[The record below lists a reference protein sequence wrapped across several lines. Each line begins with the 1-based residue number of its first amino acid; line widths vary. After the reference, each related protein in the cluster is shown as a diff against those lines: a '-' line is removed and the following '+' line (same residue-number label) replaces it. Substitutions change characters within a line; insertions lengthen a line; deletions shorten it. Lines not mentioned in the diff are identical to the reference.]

1 MCIRDRYTV
10 QLVADGSIVTVAPR
24 EIEVPAPITGLQ
36 LPGWD
41 QVNDTA
47 GVAQELLKAKGSPQR
62 LLIVA
67 DAGNVFLPAELL
79 MPTVPRTPLH

>member
-1 MCIRDRYTV
+1 M
-10 QLVADGSIVTVAPR
+10 APR
-24 EIEVPAPITGLQ
+24 DIKVAVPITGQQ

-41 QVNDTA
+41 QVKDTA

-79 MPTVPRTPLH
+79 MPPVPRTPLR